1 MFDSPIIDFC
11 IGMSFF
17 YVTLTLICTAINEY
31 LMDKAYQIRQRTL
44 LEGVSGLFYDVHN
57 VVDFY
62 SHALIRGLYRDEQQP
77 DLSRITT
84 GASNQP
90 APGPLMK
97 NSIAEC
103 VRPFE
108 GILKNL
114 PCYIP
119 SRTFA
124 TVLLD
129 ILAQEG
135 KAGKAQNCPEL
146 KQAILECKNERI
158 KEALLPLIDAAQGNV
173 EKARQNIENWF
184 VDTMDRVSGWF
195 KRRSKW

>member
-1 MFDSPIIDFC
+1 M
-11 IGMSFF
+11 
-17 YVTLTLICTAINEY
+17 
-31 LMDKAYQIRQRTL
+31 
-44 LEGVSGLFYDVHN
+44 
-57 VVDFY
+57 
-62 SHALIRGLYRDEQQP
+62 
-77 DLSRITT
+77 TT